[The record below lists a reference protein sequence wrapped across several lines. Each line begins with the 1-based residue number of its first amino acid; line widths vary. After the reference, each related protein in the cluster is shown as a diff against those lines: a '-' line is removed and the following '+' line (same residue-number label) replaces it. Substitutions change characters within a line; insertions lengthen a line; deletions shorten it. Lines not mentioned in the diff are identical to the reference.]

1 MGSSMRPALARI
13 VPAGLRWRLVAWVA
27 GCRKAHFSSYL
38 AADVAGTG
46 SSVKIEDWVAPAL

>member
-1 MGSSMRPALARI
+1 MRPALARI

-27 GCRKAHFSSYL
+27 GCRKARFSSYL